1 MAPATI
7 RSVPEHARD
16 VVLATVVLAFATDP
30 LVRWIWPD
38 AHAYLVNMPK
48 LIDAF
53 AGAAFVRGSAYATDD
68 HAGAALWLP
77 PGVSPDGEA
86 MGALVQSTAP
96 PSVLADLPEISEQ
109 MASYHP
115 QEPHWY
121 LPLIGVD
128 PARQGQG
135 YGAALMKHVVTA
147 FDRDGALAYL
157 ESTNPRNIS
166 LYERHGFES
175 LGRIQ
180 AGGSPPIVPMVRR
193 PS

>member
-1 MAPATI
+1 MDPATV
-7 RSVPEHARD
+7 RCVQPHERELVVPA
-16 VVLATVVLAFATDP
+16 VVLAFATDP

-38 AHAYLVNMPK
+38 ARAYLMNMPT
-48 LIDAF
+48 LVEAF
-53 AGAAFVRGSAYATDD
+53 AGGAFTHGSAYATADLG
-68 HAGAALWLP
+68 GAALWLP
-77 PGVSPDGEA
+77 PGVDPDGDA

-96 PSVLADLPEISEQ
+96 PSVLADLPEVSQQ
-109 MASYHP
+109 MASHHP
-115 QEPHWY
+115 DEPHWY

-135 YGAALMKHVVTA
+135 YGAALMKHVTTIL
-147 FDRDGALAYL
+147 DRAGSVAYL

-166 LYERHGFES
+166 LYERHGFEA

-180 AGGSPPIVPMVRR
+180 AGGSPLIVPMLRR

>member
-1 MAPATI
+1 MEPATI
-7 RSVPEHARD
+7 RTVKPDEREHVVP
-16 VVLATVVLAFATDP
+16 TVVLAFATDP

-38 AHAYLVNMPK
+38 ARAYLMNMPK

-53 AGAAFVRGSAYATDD
+53 AGGAFTHDSAYATDD
-68 HAGAALWLP
+68 LGGAALWLP
-77 PGVSPDGEA
+77 PGVVPDGEA

-96 PSVLADLPEISEQ
+96 PTVLADLPELSQQ

-115 QEPHWY
+115 AEPHWY

-135 YGAALMKHVVTA
+135 YGAALMKHVTTIL
-147 FDRDGALAYL
+147 DRAGSVAYL

-166 LYERHGFES
+166 LYERHGFEA